1 MAGDKK
7 NDGDWA
13 VFDTLA
19 RELDDKTGETK
30 PRVHSPRE
38 GKNYKLFNDKPC
50 WMPEADARVFL
61 KDAAFLVLNSDE
73 EMVPSLNKQAL
84 ERKLPERLAANLVIA
99 DLAELTAEALVTRAA
114 QKLGGQRF
122 SLDTRRE
129 ALIRFLADGH
139 VEQERTIAAQRRIPE
154 DVPGDDAGEVEEMDE
169 GDPSVAKM
177 LEGA

>member
-19 RELDDKTGETK
+19 RELDDKTGDTK
-30 PRVHSPRE
+30 ARVHSSRD
-38 GKNYKLFNDKPC
+38 GKNYKLYNDKPC

-61 KDAAFLVLNSDE
+61 KDSAFLVLNNDE
-73 EMVPSLNKQAL
+73 EMVPSLNRQAL
-84 ERKLPERLAANLVIA
+84 DRKLPERLAANLVIA
-99 DLAELTAEALVTRAA
+99 DLNELTAEALVTRAA

-139 VEQERTIAAQRRIPE
+139 IEQERALAPQRRIPSE
-154 DVPGDDAGEVEEMDE
+154 QDAGDDGEVEDMDE
-169 GDPSVAKM
+169 GDPTVAKM

>member
-19 RELDDKTGETK
+19 REIDEKTGDTK
-30 PRVHSPRE
+30 PRVHAARE
-38 GKNYKLFNDKPC
+38 GKNYKLSNDKPC

-61 KDAAFLVLNSDE
+61 KDSAFLVLNENE
-73 EMVPSLNKQAL
+73 EVVPALNAQAL
-84 ERKLPERLAANLVIA
+84 DRKLPEHLAANLVIA
-99 DLAELTAEALVTRAA
+99 DLNELTAEALVTRAA

-122 SLDTRRE
+122 SLDTRRD
-129 ALIRFLADGH
+129 ALIRFLTDGN
-139 VEQERTIAAQRRIPE
+139 VEHARAVTPQRQIPQGTGDE
-154 DVPGDDAGEVEEMDE
+154 DVEDMDE